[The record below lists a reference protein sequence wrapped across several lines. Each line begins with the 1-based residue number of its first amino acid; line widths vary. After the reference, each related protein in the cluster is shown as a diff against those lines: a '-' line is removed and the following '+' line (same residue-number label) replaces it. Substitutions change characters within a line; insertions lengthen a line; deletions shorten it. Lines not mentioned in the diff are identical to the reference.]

1 MKKIKIVLL
10 CCMTTMLFVSC
21 SDDDEGTSEGPSLE
35 AKWELKKIGKIDED
49 GAESLSDYENPSDCN
64 SDSFELLDDG
74 STKCLSYSKPEGSE
88 ECVEGVV
95 AGTWYEEEGGTFTMT
110 FPGDYKR
117 TYEVLEL
124 TTSSLKI
131 KFVKDEPETQ
141 AADADNLWL
150 YQAVN

>member
-1 MKKIKIVLL
+1 MKKIKIGLL
-10 CCMTTMLFVSC
+10 SLAIMMFAGC
-21 SDDDEGTSEGPSLE
+21 SEDDEGSSADPALE
-35 AKWELKKIGKIDED
+35 AKWELQKIGKIDEE
-49 GAESLSDYENPSDCN
+49 GTENLSEYENPSGCD
-64 SDSFELLDDG
+64 SSSFELLDDG
-74 STKCLSYSKPEGSE
+74 STKCLSYNKPEGSE

-95 AGTWYEEEGGTFTMT
+95 AGTWYEEEDGTFTMT

-141 AADADNLWL
+141 AEDADNLWL
-150 YQAVN
+150 YKAVN